1 VRCGEADDPIE
12 EERNGGEC
20 AGDFEG
26 GLHRGD
32 EGTIVRPT
40 RTPVAVYPDGMLPL
54 IGSILQVIVGL
65 GLLNVWLLRRG
76 STTAYRG
83 GEAKNLKE
91 EFATYGLPAS
101 MFYIVGGLK
110 IICGVLL
117 LVGLWYQPVVLPAA
131 AVVVVLMFGAVVMHN
146 KVGDGV
152 VKFIPATLML
162 AMSGA
167 IWVIARL

>member
-1 VRCGEADDPIE
+1 
-12 EERNGGEC
+12 
-20 AGDFEG
+20 
-26 GLHRGD
+26 
-32 EGTIVRPT
+32 
-40 RTPVAVYPDGMLPL
+40 MLPL

-76 STTAYRG
+76 STTSYRG

-91 EFATYGLPAS
+91 EFATYGLPAA

-117 LVGLWYQPVVLPAA
+117 LVGLAYPPVVLPAA
-131 AVVVVLMFGAVVMHN
+131 AVVVVLMLGAVAMHL
-146 KVGDGV
+146 KVSDGV
-152 VKFIPATLML
+152 VKYVPATLML

-167 IWVIARL
+167 ICVISRL

>member
-1 VRCGEADDPIE
+1 
-12 EERNGGEC
+12 
-20 AGDFEG
+20 
-26 GLHRGD
+26 
-32 EGTIVRPT
+32 
-40 RTPVAVYPDGMLPL
+40 MMPL

-76 STTAYRG
+76 STTSYRG

-91 EFATYGLPAS
+91 EFATYGLPAA

-117 LVGLWYQPVVLPAA
+117 LVGLAYPPVVLPAA

-146 KVGDGV
+146 KVGDAG
-152 VKFIPATLML
+152 VKFVPATLML

-167 IWVIARL
+167 ICVISRL

>member
-1 VRCGEADDPIE
+1 
-12 EERNGGEC
+12 
-20 AGDFEG
+20 
-26 GLHRGD
+26 
-32 EGTIVRPT
+32 
-40 RTPVAVYPDGMLPL
+40 MMPL

-91 EFATYGLPAS
+91 EFATYGLPAP

-110 IICGVLL
+110 VICGVEL
-117 LVGLWYQPVVLPAA
+117 LVGLWYPPVVLPAA
-131 AVVVVLMFGAVVMHN
+131 AVVVVLMLGAVAMHL

-152 VKFIPATLML
+152 VKYVPATLML

-167 IWVIARL
+167 ICVISTL